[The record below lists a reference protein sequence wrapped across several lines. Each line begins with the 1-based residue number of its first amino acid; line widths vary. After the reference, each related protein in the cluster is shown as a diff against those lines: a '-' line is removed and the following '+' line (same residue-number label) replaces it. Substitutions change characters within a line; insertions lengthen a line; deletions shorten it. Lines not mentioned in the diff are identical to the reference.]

1 MSQGMVRSWLRT
13 LLIQASWNYE
23 RMNGVG
29 VAFASEPIL
38 RKLPGG
44 VGGDKYREAL
54 GRATAQFNSHP
65 YFAGAAVGALA
76 RAEHQGL
83 PTEKMARFRTALAGP
98 LGSVGDKLVWA
109 GTVPIASAIG
119 LMLAVVVSPVVAVVV
134 LLAVHN
140 TVNVG
145 LRVWALH
152 AGWHGGLSVATRLD
166 VPLLKWGLKIAGP
179 ATAFA
184 LGSMLPIVTAWL
196 VSDFEPNAVTAVG
209 VVAAVGILLARWL
222 WPTLG
227 GIRYGLVVVVLAAL
241 AGWI

>member
-1 MSQGMVRSWLRT
+1 
-13 LLIQASWNYE
+13 
-23 RMNGVG
+23 
-29 VAFASEPIL
+29 
-38 RKLPGG
+38 
-44 VGGDKYREAL
+44 
-54 GRATAQFNSHP
+54 
-65 YFAGAAVGALA
+65 LA

-83 PTEKMARFRTALAGP
+83 PIEQMERFRRALAGP

-109 GTVPIASAIG
+109 GTGPIVSAIG
-119 LMLAVVVSPVVAVVV
+119 LILAVVVSPVVAVVV
-134 LLAVHN
+134 LLAIHN

-152 AGWHGGLSVATRLD
+152 AGWYGGLNVAQRLD
-166 VPLLKWGLKIAGP
+166 ISILKWGFKIAGP
-179 ATAFA
+179 ATACA
-184 LGSMLPIVTAWL
+184 LGVMLPIVTAWL

-227 GIRYGLVVVVLAAL
+227 GIRFGLIVVILAAL

>member
-1 MSQGMVRSWLRT
+1 MSHGLVRSWLRT
-13 LLIQASWNYE
+13 LLIQSSWNYE
-23 RMNGVG
+23 RMIGVG
-29 VAFASEPIL
+29 IAFASEPIL

-44 VGGDKYREAL
+44 LGGEKYRAAL

-65 YFAGAAVGALA
+65 YFAGAAVGALT

-83 PTEKMARFRTALAGP
+83 PNEQMARFRTALAGP

-109 GTVPIASAIG
+109 GSVPIVSAIG
-119 LMLAVVVSPVVAVVV
+119 LILAVVVSPVIAVVV
-134 LLAVHN
+134 LLAIHN

-145 LRVWALH
+145 LRAWALH
-152 AGWHGGLSVATRLD
+152 AGWHGGLSVASQLD
-166 VPLLKWGLKIAGP
+166 VPLLKWGLKLAGP

-184 LGSMLPIVTAWL
+184 LGAMLPVATAWL
-196 VSDFEPNAVTAVG
+196 VSDFEPNSVRAVG
-209 VVAAVGILLARWL
+209 VVAAVGILLVRWL

-227 GIRYGLVVVVLAAL
+227 SLRYGLIVIVLAAL